1 MNTAWDSIDPA
12 IINKWSISN
21 DLDGTDND
29 VLWDEQHDKSDMD
42 SDKEGDKMYDDT
54 RTNTSILQ
62 QMFNKESDTIN
73 LFGFE

>member
-12 IINKWSISN
+12 IINKCSISN

-42 SDKEGDKMYDDT
+42 SDKEGDEMYDDT
-54 RTNTSILQ
+54 RTNTTDVQ
-62 QMFNKESDTIN
+62 
-73 LFGFE
+73 